1 VSERDQ
7 VSASRSR
14 PAYLD
19 EFERKLAAALAQQAD
34 AKKTRLV
41 PVRSSDANLAVT
53 SSPSLGE
60 ALTRSSP
67 GRHAERPLN
76 VGPPPSSETPE
87 RGTPNHEALTV
98 SVRYAGAAIPVG
110 AATEPLAGGGEA
122 VGTTGGLSHGT
133 DFECDEQPAPAPAGL
148 ADASSADYAS
158 RPARRAEEPIGVP
171 AEMVETLTAEL
182 SQAISDAFPQ
192 GGGGSEEGIAA
203 AEPVVREAARAIGAA
218 NLHGREAGKADAT
231 KRGSR
236 GRRFKAL
243 ALTATV
249 AMAGAVFMCV
259 GGILSPA
266 GEVPRAD
273 GPSIHQNMTPD
284 QVTAA
289 ERAPSAEALGP
300 SAASR
305 AGSDLLKER
314 PDVNSAA
321 VVATPTAPQAAE
333 TAAVDAIQPAGGHSS
348 GTSPV
353 SIVSTP
359 DAATPATPPLVQSF
373 GIKSVPTVSQPA
385 PITNPSAS
393 AIFPTGE
400 SEGDVPQPTA
410 KPTRNVRDVGTLKPS
425 APKRE
430 VPMKVVGKPSTR
442 AMVTKNNATS
452 PRVAVQA
459 PSQPLPLGTPAM
471 HDNTGKEP
479 NAAQAVVESAATAA
493 TPAATLQPSGLY

>member
-1 VSERDQ
+1 MSEDQ
-7 VSASRSR
+7 VNASRSR

-34 AKKTRLV
+34 AKKTRLA
-41 PVRSSDANLAVT
+41 PVRSSEANLAVT
-53 SSPSLGE
+53 SPSLGE

-67 GRHAERPLN
+67 GRDAERPLIN
-76 VGPPPSSETPE
+76 VRPPPSSGTPE
-87 RGTPNHEALTV
+87 RGALNHEALTV
-98 SVRYAGAAIPVG
+98 SVQYAGAVIPVG

-122 VGTTGGLSHGT
+122 FGAMGRLSHGT
-133 DFECDEQPAPAPAGL
+133 DLGSDEEPAPAPAGL

-171 AEMVETLTAEL
+171 AGMVETLTAEL
-182 SQAISDAFPQ
+182 WQAISDAFPQ

-203 AEPVVREAARAIGAA
+203 AEPVVREAARAIEAA
-218 NLHGREAGKADAT
+218 NLHGRETGKADAT
-231 KRGSR
+231 KRGFR

-243 ALTATV
+243 VALTAAV

-273 GPSIHQNMTPD
+273 GPSLHQNMTPD

-289 ERAPSAEALGP
+289 GQAPSAEALGP

-314 PDVNSAA
+314 PDVNSTGM
-321 VVATPTAPQAAE
+321 VTTPTAPQAA
-333 TAAVDAIQPAGGHSS
+333 AAVDAIQPAGGHSS
-348 GTSPV
+348 GTPPV
-353 SIVSTP
+353 SIVSSP

-373 GIKSVPTVSQPA
+373 DIKSVPTVSQPA

-393 AIFPTGE
+393 ANFPTGE
-400 SEGDVPQPTA
+400 SEGNAPQPTA
-410 KPTRNVRDVGTLKPS
+410 KPTRNVRDVGTPKRS

-442 AMVTKNNATS
+442 AMVNKNNATS

-471 HDNTGKEP
+471 HDNTAKVP
-479 NAAQAVVESAATAA
+479 KAAQAVVESAAA